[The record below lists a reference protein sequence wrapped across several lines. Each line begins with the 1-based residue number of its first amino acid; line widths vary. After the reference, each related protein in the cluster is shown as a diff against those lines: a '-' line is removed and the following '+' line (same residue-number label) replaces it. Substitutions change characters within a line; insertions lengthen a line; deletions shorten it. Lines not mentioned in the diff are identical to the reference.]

1 MSQEKYVTKVLQ
13 SFNMENAKSVGSTLL
28 TNYMVSG
35 RQSPKTKIE
44 KVAMMKVPYAS
55 AVGSLMYVMLCSKED
70 IGYAVKVDSR
80 FMRKPRKEH

>member
-1 MSQEKYVTKVLQ
+1 MQ
-13 SFNMENAKSVGSTLL
+13 NAKLVGLTLP
-28 TNYMVSG
+28 TNNKLSG
-35 RQSPKTKIE
+35 NQCPKTKAE
-44 KVAMMKVPYAS
+44 KAEMNKIPYAS

>member
-1 MSQEKYVTKVLQ
+1 MSQDKYVTKVVQ
-13 SFNMENAKSVGSTLL
+13 RFNMENAKSVGSTLL
-28 TNYMVSG
+28 TNYMVFG

-70 IGYAVKVDSR
+70 IGYAVEVASR
-80 FMRKPRKEH
+80 FMRKPGKEH